1 MFGKDVLDH
10 FRPRWYWHELAI
22 VLVVSGFVVVAILIG
37 GGRLTDVWTHETRN
51 FASWLLPSSPGT
63 PEPTQSAGSKPEIV
77 STSPAQQAHAPSP
90 ASPDIQFVPS
100 MPMMPFELSG
110 QSATY
115 DGWPPVKGSNQTSV
129 ADVPLPIARPV
140 IKRLQKSAKSDE
152 LINGT
157 QNGEVEKQNRSV
169 DQTGDIK
176 RQSKTTPKSIKSQ
189 IDARKAAA
197 AELEKDY
204 ADADVAISTRVS
216 GLGGT
221 VLNLNYSQ
229 FNDATVKK
237 IMGVS
242 SFTTALAQVGFKTII
257 FTGDQNKTWSFPLQ
271 PPPPSTTATQ
281 GVAPGDRMSKEQPAP
296 GPTD

>member
-1 MFGKDVLDH
+1 
-10 FRPRWYWHELAI
+10 
-22 VLVVSGFVVVAILIG
+22 
-37 GGRLTDVWTHETRN
+37 
-51 FASWLLPSSPGT
+51 
-63 PEPTQSAGSKPEIV
+63 
-77 STSPAQQAHAPSP
+77 
-90 ASPDIQFVPS
+90 
-100 MPMMPFELSG
+100 MMPFELSD

-115 DGWPPVKGSNQTSV
+115 NGWPPVKGSNQTSV
-129 ADVPLPIARPV
+129 LYVPLPIARPD
-140 IKRLQKSAKSDE
+140 L
-152 LINGT
+152 T
-157 QNGEVEKQNRSV
+157 QNGEMETRDRSV

-216 GLGGT
+216 GLNGT
-221 VLNLNYSQ
+221 ALNLDYPQ
-229 FNDATVKK
+229 FNDATVQK

-257 FTGDQNKTWSFPLQ
+257 FKGNQNKTWSFPLP

-281 GVAPGDRMSKEQPAP
+281 GVAPGDRVSKEQPAP